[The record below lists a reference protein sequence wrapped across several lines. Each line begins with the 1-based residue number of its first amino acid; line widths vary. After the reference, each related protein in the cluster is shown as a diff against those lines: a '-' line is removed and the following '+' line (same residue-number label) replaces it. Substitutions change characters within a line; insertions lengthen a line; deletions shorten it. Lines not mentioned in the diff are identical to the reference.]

1 VQTGVYPGAS
11 CCFNNGFW
19 LIDLAYQHVVDRCF
33 FLFRW
38 EMSKSSLR
46 CFFGKH
52 SEEIAASDF
61 PLESEFWSRHFFR
74 RISLSLSTI
83 YTIIYLCLCSY
94 VIIYLHFHTLCHI
107 IIKYGNALP
116 LTITLSYI
124 YIHAMPTFGPTPA
137 TYFHKDQPATSPAS
151 LWDRGKSI
159 RHLPYMIYMIC
170 TDELY
175 YRYMCRRNI
184 LSLSICIYMYT
195 LICDQ
200 HSLYM

>member
-1 VQTGVYPGAS
+1 MYQCIMSFVFIHIIIYYLCCTHMYTYYITIHIKHIYIHTHVYRVQTGVYPGAS

-74 RISLSLSTI
+74 RISLSLLFI
-83 YTIIYLCLCSY
+83 PLYTY
-94 VIIYLHFHTLCHI
+94 VYV
-107 IIKYGNALP
+107 
-116 LTITLSYI
+116 
-124 YIHAMPTFGPTPA
+124 AM
-137 TYFHKDQPATSPAS
+137 
-151 LWDRGKSI
+151 
-159 RHLPYMIYMIC
+159 
-170 TDELY
+170 
-175 YRYMCRRNI
+175 
-184 LSLSICIYMYT
+184 
-195 LICDQ
+195 
-200 HSLYM
+200 

>member
-1 VQTGVYPGAS
+1 MYINVCLYKQHIYSICINVSCLLYLYILSYIICVVRICTPIISRSISNIYIYIHTHVYRVQTGVYPGAS

-74 RISLSLSTI
+74 RISLSLS
-83 YTIIYLCLCSY
+83 
-94 VIIYLHFHTLCHI
+94 
-107 IIKYGNALP
+107 
-116 LTITLSYI
+116 
-124 YIHAMPTFGPTPA
+124 
-137 TYFHKDQPATSPAS
+137 
-151 LWDRGKSI
+151 
-159 RHLPYMIYMIC
+159 
-170 TDELY
+170 
-175 YRYMCRRNI
+175 
-184 LSLSICIYMYT
+184 LSLLFIPLYT
-195 LICDQ
+195 
-200 HSLYM
+200 YVYVAM